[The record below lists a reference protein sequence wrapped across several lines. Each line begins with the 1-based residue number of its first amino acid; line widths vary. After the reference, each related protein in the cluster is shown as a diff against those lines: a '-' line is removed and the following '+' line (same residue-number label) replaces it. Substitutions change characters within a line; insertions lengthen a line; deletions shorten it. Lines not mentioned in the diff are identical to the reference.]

1 MTHHLLE
8 RQLRKLNLRVDQA
21 PDREAWERFIQL
33 IDRTYSDADSDRT
46 LLERSLAI
54 STEEMQDLYQDL
66 KHISDARYRAIV
78 EGQTEYINRYSLD
91 GTLTFVNQRYADL
104 FGSRPEDML
113 GKKHSDFLSPEEL
126 RALEAVWER
135 LSPDNPTSTTE
146 VCAASP
152 DGKQIWLQWRDTLI
166 TSQEGE
172 PIEYQG
178 VGRDITERVLA
189 EEALRESE
197 EKFRTLADKSPNM
210 IFINQDGKVV
220 YANDA
225 CVEVMGYTRDEFY
238 ADDFDFM
245 ILIAPENKDKI
256 RDRFQRHMRGEE
268 VPPYESRLVTKDGQ
282 QLQAIHATRIIRFGG
297 RDAILGIVTDVT
309 ERMRTEDALR
319 RHATE
324 MAVLNEV
331 GGKIA
336 ADLELDSVLQRSVQ
350 LIEEHFGYHHIGL
363 FLKDNGGEAFKLT
376 TLSGRFTG
384 LFPEDHALKL
394 GQGLVGWSGKTG
406 ETVMVNDVSSDER
419 YVNFCPDRIPTQS
432 ELCIPIVVGDRVLG
446 ILDVQSEHKNA
457 FNEQDKL
464 VLETLADQIAAA
476 IENARLYETV
486 QRELQERARAE
497 AQMRL
502 QTLALESAANAIV
515 ITDRDGAVLWSNKA
529 FTQLTGYATDEI
541 KGQQIGILN
550 SSTEDRSTFKKLWDT
565 ILSGE
570 TWHGELVNRRRKDGS
585 LYIEEQTITPVLDD
599 DGAVSH
605 FVAIKQ
611 DITARREAEERIRQ
625 QSDDLR
631 LINSLNSLI
640 NQGRDVSEIVEY
652 LSDEIKHT
660 FGSLGITVYLY
671 NERKDRLVSQ
681 NLSLPADA
689 IHHLVDLVGLDLTFH
704 ELRIE
709 SESIFEQVLR
719 NREPFLANKR
729 QDVQRVID
737 QFIKVIDV
745 PLPMVERLTELI
757 KEKLLEQLSILA
769 VTLIPLVSEGEPIGV
784 IAVGRREPFSQHDLE
799 RVKSFASQLT
809 NAIKRKQ
816 AQEALQQSEAN
827 YRDIF
832 EGVQDAIFVQ
842 SMDGQILDVN
852 RRACEMYGWD
862 REQLLQKSVLD
873 LVPEGQP
880 VVLPADLV
888 NRGTPENVLEGL
900 NIRASG
906 ETFPV
911 EITTRIQ
918 QLDGE
923 QVMLVVI
930 RDVTEARQAQ
940 KRAFLQD
947 RLAAVGQLAAGIA
960 HDFNNIL
967 GTIILYSELM
977 MESDALAPKERD
989 RLSTIIKQAQRGST
1003 LTAQILDFSR
1013 RSVMEMHPIDL
1024 VPFLQDMEK
1033 LLSRTLPEN
1042 VSLEIEIA
1050 EDAKYIIN
1058 ADPARIQQVIM
1069 NMAVNSRDAMPDGGA
1084 LTFQI
1089 GRINVN
1095 GINPPYPGMKPD
1107 DYVTLQIKDTG
1118 HGISPEDIPHI
1129 FEPFFTTKPQGKG
1142 TGLGLAQV
1150 YGIVKQHGGYIDV
1163 SSEPGESTTFYIY
1176 LPAIE
1181 LPPRAT
1187 PIDIKAFPELG
1198 AGEHILVVEDDHATR
1213 TALCE
1218 ILESFGY
1225 RVSNARDGVE
1235 AMDIIEKESGR
1246 LDLVVSDLVMP
1257 NMGGRE
1263 LYDHVSSTYP
1273 HMKMVLITGY
1283 PLGTHTRELLDREKV
1298 SWLQKPLSSELV
1310 LKTIHDL
1317 LKP

>member
-8 RQLRKLNLRVDQA
+8 RQLRKLNLGTDQA
-21 PDREAWERFIQL
+21 PDHAAWERFIRL
-33 IDRTYSDADSDRT
+33 IDQTYSDADNDRT

-66 KHISDARYRAIV
+66 KHISEARYRAIV

-104 FGSRPEDML
+104 FGSRPEDMI
-113 GKKHSDFLSPEEL
+113 GKKHSDFLSPDEL
-126 RALEAVWER
+126 GALKAVWER

-146 VCAASP
+146 VCAESP

-166 TSQEGE
+166 ANQEGE
-172 PIEYQG
+172 PVEYQG

-238 ADDFDFM
+238 ADEFDF
-245 ILIAPENKDKI
+245 INLIAPEDKDNI
-256 RDRFQRHMRGEE
+256 RDRFQRHLRGEE
-268 VPPYESRLVTKDGQ
+268 VPPYESKLVTKDGQ

-309 ERMRTEDALR
+309 ERMRAEDALR

-350 LIEEHFGYHHIGL
+350 LIDEHFGYHHIGL

-376 TLSGRFTG
+376 ALSGRFIG
-384 LFPEDHALKL
+384 LFPEDHALEL

-406 ETVMVNDVSSDER
+406 ETVVVNDVSSDER
-419 YVNFCPDRIPTQS
+419 YVNFYPDRIPTQS

-515 ITDRDGAVLWSNKA
+515 ITDRDGVVLWSNKA
-529 FTQLTGYATDEI
+529 FTLLTGYATDEI

-550 SSTEDRSTFKKLWDT
+550 SSSEDRSTFKKLWDT
-565 ILSGE
+565 ILNGE
-570 TWHGELVNRRRKDGS
+570 TWHGELVNRRKDGS

-611 DITARREAEERIRQ
+611 DITARHEAEERIRQ

-631 LINSLNSLI
+631 LINSLNTLI
-640 NQGRDVSEIVEY
+640 NQGRNISEIVEY
-652 LSDEIKHT
+652 LSDETKRA
-660 FGSLGITVYLY
+660 FGSLGITMYLY

-681 NLSLPADA
+681 NLSLPEDT
-689 IHHLVDLVGLDLTFH
+689 INHLVDLVGSDLTFH

-719 NREPFLANKR
+719 KREPFLANKR
-729 QDVQRVID
+729 QDVERLID
-737 QFIKVIDV
+737 QFIEVIDL
-745 PLPMVERLTELI
+745 PLPKVERRTELI
-757 KEKLLEQLSILA
+757 KEKLLEQLSIRA
-769 VTLIPLVSEGEPIGV
+769 VTLIPLVSEGELIGV
-784 IAVGRREPFSQHDLE
+784 IVVGRREPFSQHDLE
-799 RVKSFASQLT
+799 RVQSFASQLT

-816 AQEALQQSEAN
+816 AQEALQLSEAN

-880 VVLPADLV
+880 VVLPSDLV

-923 QVMLVVI
+923 QVMLVVV

-940 KRAFLQD
+940 KRAHLQD

-1024 VPFLQDMEK
+1024 VPFLQEMEK

-1042 VSLEIEIA
+1042 VSLETKIA
-1050 EDAKYIIN
+1050 DDAKYIIN

-1310 LKTIHDL
+1310 SKTIHDL